1 MTRGGRGGGRNPA
14 TEPGLLGR
22 TGLAAGGGSGMSEDK
37 MDRRASRAVQQSREI
52 EENQEALRRSIAET
66 ERLVSQS
73 EDMLRRHRRER
84 EDDDSGC
91 E

>member
-1 MTRGGRGGGRNPA
+1 MRWARWATSRRGSSRPSFAVEASEPLGNPA
-14 TEPGLLGR
+14 VNG
-22 TGLAAGGGSGMSEDK
+22 AKS
-37 MDRRASRAVQQSREI
+37 DRRSSRAAQQSREI

-84 EDDDSGC
+84 DEDEAAG
-91 E
+91 

>member
-1 MTRGGRGGGRNPA
+1 MDDKGGRRA
-14 TEPGLLGR
+14 
-22 TGLAAGGGSGMSEDK
+22 
-37 MDRRASRAVQQSREI
+37 RRVVQQSREI

-73 EDMLRRHRRER
+73 EDMLRRHRSER
-84 EDDDSGC
+84 DEDAS